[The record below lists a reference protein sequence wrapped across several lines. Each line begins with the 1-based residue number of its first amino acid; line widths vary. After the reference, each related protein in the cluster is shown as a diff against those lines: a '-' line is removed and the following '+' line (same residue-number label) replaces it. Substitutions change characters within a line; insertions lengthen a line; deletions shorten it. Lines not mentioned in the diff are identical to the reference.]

1 MAPLLIEAEQVAK
14 AFNGVPA
21 LKDGRL
27 RLEAGSVHALCGGN
41 GAGKSTFLS
50 ILMGILRRD
59 SGSIRLS
66 GEEVDF
72 TDPAQALAH
81 RIAIITQELSPILG
95 MTVAENIYLGR
106 ERRMFGGLVDRRRMQ
121 ADAARLLS
129 GLGFDI
135 DPGAVMNSLSLGTIQ
150 LVEIAKAFS
159 QNARVL
165 IMDEPTSAIGERE
178 TQVLFRAVRQLTQ
191 QGVGIIYVTH
201 RLDEIFE
208 IADTYSVFR
217 DGAFIESGRIAD
229 IDRAGLVQR
238 IVGHKVEAING
249 RPTPTGCEPVLEV
262 RSLARQSEFSDV
274 SLTVGAGEI
283 VGIYGLM
290 GSGRSEFLNA
300 VYGITRADAGVV
312 SMGGQPVRPERPD
325 LAIRAGMAMITEDR
339 KESGLVL
346 SASVRHN
353 ISLPA
358 LKAFTTSGVIQSQ
371 RERAHARSMIER
383 LAIKTAS
390 DALPVATMSGGNQ
403 QKVVI
408 ARCLSTGPRLLI
420 CDEPTRGIDE
430 GAKQEVYALLRRFA
444 ESGGAVLLVS
454 SEAAE
459 VLQLS
464 DRIHIFRKGR
474 VVRALEAQ
482 AANQQVLL
490 HAAA

>member
-1 MAPLLIEAEQVAK
+1 
-14 AFNGVPA
+14 
-21 LKDGRL
+21 
-27 RLEAGSVHALCGGN
+27 
-41 GAGKSTFLS
+41 
-50 ILMGILRRD
+50 
-59 SGSIRLS
+59 
-66 GEEVDF
+66 
-72 TDPAQALAH
+72 
-81 RIAIITQELSPILG
+81 
-95 MTVAENIYLGR
+95 
-106 ERRMFGGLVDRRRMQ
+106 
-121 ADAARLLS
+121 
-129 GLGFDI
+129 
-135 DPGAVMNSLSLGTIQ
+135 
-150 LVEIAKAFS
+150 
-159 QNARVL
+159 
-165 IMDEPTSAIGERE
+165 MDEPTSAIGERE
-178 TQVLFRAVRQLTQ
+178 TQVLFRAVRQLTS

-208 IADTYSVFR
+208 IADTWSVFR
-217 DGAFIESGRIAD
+217 DGCFVETGRIAD

-238 IVGHKVEAING
+238 IVGRKVEAIRG
-249 RPTPTGCEPVLEV
+249 RPMPTGCEAVLEV
-262 RSLARQSEFSDV
+262 RSLAKRGEFSDV

-300 VYGITRADAGVV
+300 VYGITGADSGVV
-312 SMGGQPVRPERPD
+312 KMQGRPVRPERPD

-339 KESGLVL
+339 KDSGLVL

-358 LKAFTTSGVIQSQ
+358 LRAFAAGGVIRS
-371 RERAHARSMIER
+371 RFERAHARLMIDK

-390 DALPVATMSGGNQ
+390 DTLPVSTMSGGNQ

-408 ARCLSTGPRLLI
+408 ARCLSTSPRLLI

-444 ESGGAVLLVS
+444 EGGGAVLLVS

-464 DRIHIFRKGR
+464 DRILVFRKGR
-474 VVRALEAQ
+474 VAQ
-482 AANQQVLL
+482 TVESHAANQEVLL